1 MAAAHPRPSAGRA
14 LGGLPPPSCPRCGG
28 PTDPRTDLPEIC
40 PPCRSTLAWDRYG
53 APGARLVIHVED
65 VERAIA
71 LRRPQGGTEPRLRR
85 LARWA
90 LCAGAVALGAAA
102 VVACARLWG
111 FQELAPLAALR
122 GRLLTAFGVAC
133 ATGAAAVAVG
143 LAGAVLVRRTPR
155 LRSWRQTLAT
165 TGSATVG
172 AAAIATALLWWLL
185 AGAGLGW
192 SHQSMPGLA
201 RELAL
206 APLTGPI
213 VQATVVILAPD
224 ADGDAGPLSIG
235 AGTIVHTQPD
245 RAWIVTCSHVAMPY
259 AAVASWRDAA
269 AAQPVWV
276 YFSDGRHGRG
286 RVEWTAQPP
295 LDVAVVSAAIDG
307 PPPPVPVLPRAEV
320 AADDRVHFVPNP
332 FRDGWNLHSG
342 RILRVEPHQTP
353 AGEYS
358 LLVTDLP
365 VQPGDSG
372 SGLFDRDGRLVG
384 LSTWAGRQADGRPLG
399 ISLPAR
405 AVREVLT
412 RPPTVLEDP
421 GDPR

>member
-1 MAAAHPRPSAGRA
+1 MAGPHQHPAPGRPAAR
-14 LGGLPPPSCPRCGG
+14 CPRCGG
-28 PTDPRTDLPEIC
+28 PTDPRATPPELC

-53 APGARLVIHVED
+53 APGARLVILEED
-65 VERAIA
+65 IERALA
-71 LRRPQGGTEPRLRR
+71 LRRPQGGDEPWPRRVAR
-85 LARWA
+85 LALVAAAAA
-90 LCAGAVALGAAA
+90 LAAAA
-102 VVACARLWG
+102 VAACVRLWG
-111 FQELAPLAALR
+111 FQELAPLAELR
-122 GRLLTAFGVAC
+122 QRLLAALGVAL
-133 ATGAAAVAVG
+133 ATGAAAVAAG
-143 LAGAVLVRRTPR
+143 LGAAALVRRTPR
-155 LRSWRQTLAT
+155 LRSWRQALAT
-165 TGSATVG
+165 TGAAAVG
-172 AAAIATALLWWLL
+172 AAALGTAALWWLL
-185 AGAGLGW
+185 GGSGTGW
-192 SHQSMPGLA
+192 TYWAMPALA
-201 RELAL
+201 RDLAL
-206 APLTGPI
+206 APVAGPI

-224 ADGDAGPLSIG
+224 ADGDAGPLAIG
-235 AGTIVHTQPD
+235 AGTIVHTRSD

-295 LDVAVVSAAIDG
+295 LDVAVVSAAIAD

-320 AADDRVHFVPNP
+320 AADDEVHFVPNP
-332 FRDGWNLHSG
+332 LRSGWAVHSG
-342 RILRVEPHQTP
+342 RILRVEPHATP

-384 LSTWAGRQADGRPLG
+384 MSTWASRDADGRPVG

-405 AVREVLT
+405 AVREVLART
-412 RPPTVLEDP
+412 PTGQ
-421 GDPR
+421 GDRE